1 VLVINGG
8 LRQVLRC
15 GHSILQFALATRGSQ
30 NVRNPD
36 PGLQS
41 VKGAHFDFDY
51 SRLGPWEQH
60 AARSVIRLVI

>member
-1 VLVINGG
+1 
-8 LRQVLRC
+8 
-15 GHSILQFALATRGSQ
+15 
-30 NVRNPD
+30 
-36 PGLQS
+36 